1 MDSALDQFYSFF
13 NLSGM
18 DRLDGMPPSIISS
31 MTSDEKSIAFDYIK
45 NRIDA
50 NGGSD
55 ELVYAML
62 EINKTEGLEHLKQ
75 LLIADRLSPDAE
87 ISVASA
93 LHQDTRDPAL
103 TKYFIRNYHNDSYT
117 TRLSAV
123 RQTPTNH
130 PSKDLLDALIQLV
143 YDEDD
148 SFGIKSEAISRIIEL
163 HGIEP
168 SISPKSTDAYYS
180 NALSSEN
187 VNDINNSLADL
198 ANRFPISYAPGKY

>member
-1 MDSALDQFYSFF
+1 MDSALDRFYNFF
-13 NLSGM
+13 ILSGR

-45 NRIDA
+45 KIVDA

-62 EINKTEGLEHLKQ
+62 EINKPEGLEHLKQ

-87 ISVASA
+87 IAVASE

-123 RQTPTNH
+123 RKTPTNH
-130 PSKDLLDALIQLV
+130 PSKDLLDALIQLI
-143 YDEDD
+143 YDENDR
-148 SFGIKSEAISRIIEL
+148 FGTKSEAISRIIEL

-168 SISPKSTDAYYS
+168 SISPRSTDAYYS

-187 VNDINNSLADL
+187 VNDISNALADL
-198 ANRFPISYAPGKY
+198 NSNFPVSYAPEKP